1 MMSNMFHR
9 FSYLAIFLMAAIF
22 SSCEVEDSADVN
34 QDKIY
39 TDYELFYN
47 SNSDKTWVVARFRF
61 GGPTGT
67 LLELKDPAA
76 VTFDGELLPF
86 NALFAGHYKE
96 FAGQLAGGTFE
107 YTNTMGETF
116 INEVPN
122 YEPIEFPSDLDT
134 LSKSAAYSLAWDG
147 TPLASDQWVDLFI
160 GSWTWGQ
167 DALFI
172 QNSDGASDLVL
183 GVNQL
188 SNLPIGNSTMF
199 MDRSTDV
206 EVTEGTGEG
215 GRIRGKYRAKNIEV
229 AIVE

>member
-9 FSYLAIFLMAAIF
+9 FSYLAVFFAVAFF

-47 SNSDKTWVVARFRF
+47 SNTDKTWVVARFRF

-96 FAGQLAGGTFE
+96 FAGRLTDGTFE
-107 YTNTMGETF
+107 YTNTMEETF
-116 INEVPN
+116 VNEVPS
-122 YEPIEFPSDLDT
+122 YETIEFPSDLDT
-134 LSKSAAYSLAWDG
+134 LSKSAAYSLVWDG
-147 TPLASDQWVDLFI
+147 TSL
-160 GSWTWGQ
+160 
-167 DALFI
+167 
-172 QNSDGASDLVL
+172 GA
-183 GVNQL
+183 
-188 SNLPIGNSTMF
+188 
-199 MDRSTDV
+199 RSTS
-206 EVTEGTGEG
+206 GTFYWKLGLG
-215 GRIRGKYRAKNIEV
+215 AGRTFYPKFRWGYGYGFQVSINCPICQ
-229 AIVE
+229 